1 MAVVKTRTP
10 GKQTVSQETRD
21 EAMKIARG
29 TQRPGQTKEQTRL
42 IAQGIQKGIDQYK
55 KQQKAKAREL
65 DKQRKK
71 AQSRHS
77 ETVEISEVKEVV
89 TYRQHPLPWVLLA
102 ATWAGIAVYAGM
114 LWQG

>member
-1 MAVVKTRTP
+1 MSRYKKNP
-10 GKQTVSQETRD
+10 KPSPETRD

-65 DKQRKK
+65 DRQRNKLSK
-71 AQSRHS
+71 GKSLHANRDTL
-77 ETVEISEVKEVV
+77 ERFEIQ
-89 TYRQHPLPWVLLA
+89 YRQHWLPWLLLVITWVLIALYALFA
-102 ATWAGIAVYAGM
+102 AN
-114 LWQG
+114 